1 MADCERQ
8 DSLRLPGCEEALFAS
23 SLLQVKPFYNHPQRA
38 KRFNRFAFLKAQPIS
53 VVIPHSENPDL
64 LRALSPRQSIA
75 WQGNL
80 RHLEAGGS

>member
-23 SLLQVKPFYNHPQRA
+23 SLLQ
-38 KRFNRFAFLKAQPIS
+38 AQPIS